1 MKLNNAKCR
10 QKNICILTLET
21 AYSCVLRPQSNPF
34 AHADQTQ
41 AKCKDYLLLSW
52 WHFLHAFHNHQDLWL
67 ASESFLGLEISQH
80 ELSWAKTFH
89 FDRFEIV
96 LFFNG

>member
-41 AKCKDYLLLSW
+41 AKCKDYLLLS
-52 WHFLHAFHNHQDLWL
+52 
-67 ASESFLGLEISQH
+67 
-80 ELSWAKTFH
+80 
-89 FDRFEIV
+89 
-96 LFFNG
+96 